1 MSQPEATD
9 RSVQQSITVRTRVNE
24 LVSRYRDHLAS
35 AQLFVG
41 LTYLLIFF
49 VVSFAIIVFY
59 SVLKTAPPADAYE
72 FTIQNYIEFL
82 TDEFYRTVLWESIF
96 IGIQVT
102 VITLAIAYPVAYF
115 LAFTE
120 SAHKNLL
127 VLLVILPFWIN
138 IVIRTYAWR
147 LILGR
152 QGVLNY
158 LFVTVFGVMEQPGDY
173 LFSQGSIVL
182 GLVHVFLPF
191 MLLPIYTSLNRF
203 DRTQIEAA
211 KNLGANKLRAFY
223 EVTLPQSLPGIAAGV
238 AIVYVLAFGSFVV
251 PLLLGGSRNIMIANV
266 ISEMFGQFQA
276 WEVGSA
282 MAVVVT
288 AISLTLVFVF
298 NHLVGLGGLYGGES
312 A

>member
-1 MSQPEATD
+1 MSREETAP
-9 RSVQQSITVRTRVNE
+9 RGFGSVAVADHLNDV
-24 LVSRYRDHLAS
+24 VSRNREYISS

-41 LTYLLIFF
+41 LAFLLGFF
-49 VVSFAIIVFY
+49 GLSFAVIVFY
-59 SVLKTAPPADAYE
+59 SFLQQAPPQNGVA
-72 FTIQNYIEFL
+72 FTLQNYVTFL
-82 TDEFYRTVLWESIF
+82 TDSFYRSVLIDSIV
-96 IGIQVT
+96 IGVKVT

-120 SAHKNLL
+120 SDHRNLL

-158 LFVTVFGVMEQPGDY
+158 VLVNAGVLSSPGDF
-173 LFSQGSIVL
+173 LFSQNAIVL

-191 MLLPIYTSLNRF
+191 MLLPIFTSLNKF

-211 KNLGANKLRAFY
+211 KNLGANGLQAFY
-223 EVTLPQSLPGIAAGV
+223 EVTLPQTLPGVAAGV

-251 PLLLGGSRNIMIANV
+251 PLLLGGSRNVMIANI
-266 ISEMFGQFQA
+266 ISQMFGEFQS
-276 WEVGSA
+276 WGLGSA

-288 AISLTLVFVF
+288 AIALGLVYVF
-298 NHLVGLGGLYGGES
+298 NELVGLGEMYGGDGT
-312 A
+312 